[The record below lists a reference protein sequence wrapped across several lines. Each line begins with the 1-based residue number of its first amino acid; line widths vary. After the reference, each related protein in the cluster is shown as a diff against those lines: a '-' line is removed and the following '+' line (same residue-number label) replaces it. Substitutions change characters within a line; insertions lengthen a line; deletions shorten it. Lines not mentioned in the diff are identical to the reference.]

1 MEVLFVELVLF
12 RKFKDLTKKQK
23 VLCVFQSC
31 GVGIVLGV
39 VIAVL
44 ISKSYAVQNI
54 MCIVEYKL
62 NPSAD
67 NLYYLCENLRNSNS
81 NEYEKYYNELLGMED
96 LQIEKYQANPTTENL
111 FYLCDFLLNINS
123 KRSAQFCHTLV
134 NRKDFDDYSNCSKV
148 YDELNAT
155 GDETS
160 AELLTLRNYY
170 LLSGLH
176 VCIYWK
182 DVDGLVQEIKF
193 INQSDDKLV
202 SVVPYIYQA
211 SDSCDNGFFT
221 ESSVDIVNLL
231 CKSIFKQIE
240 TDNNF
245 FNNQLCKDELLFVLS
260 YYENRDNQGL
270 EYSKTELEYVYSEF
284 LKEYYDMYDDE
295 HLQEAINK
303 DKEKIYDYHWYWS
316 GLLGAWK

>member
-1 MEVLFVELVLF
+1 MEVLLVELVLF

-23 VLCVFQSC
+23 VLCVFQASV
-31 GVGIVLGV
+31 VGIVLGV
-39 VIAVL
+39 VIGVL

-54 MCIVEYKL
+54 LCKVEYKF

-81 NEYEKYYNELLGMED
+81 DEYEKYYNELLEMED
-96 LQIEKYQANPTTENL
+96 LQIENYQANPTTENL
-111 FYLCDFLLNINS
+111 FYLCDFLLNVNS

-134 NRKDFDDYSNCSKV
+134 NQKDFDDYSSCSKM

-160 AELLTLRNYY
+160 AELLTLRDYY
-170 LLSGLH
+170 LLSGIY

-182 DVDGLVQEIKF
+182 DVDGLVQELKF
-193 INQSDDKLV
+193 INQADDELV

-211 SDSCDNGFFT
+211 SDLCDNGFFA
-221 ESSVDIVNLL
+221 ESGVDIVNSL
-231 CKSIFKQIE
+231 CKFIIFEQIE

-245 FNNQLCKDELLFVLS
+245 YNNQLYKDELLFVLS
-260 YYENRDNQGL
+260 YCENRDNQGL

-284 LKEYYDMYDDE
+284 IKEYYDMYDDE
-295 HLQEAINK
+295 HLQEEINK
-303 DKEKIYDYHWYWS
+303 KSEETNNEQ
-316 GLLGAWK
+316 